1 MSNAACVSAET
12 CYGGIALSRVRNEEM
27 IIDDVDRGP
36 AVYDHKVASWLMMQ
50 LVCQHVALVYR
61 ASTRVRAGAF
71 LFRLV
76 YKCLKHCMEELL
88 RFKWYREQC
97 IG

>member
-50 LVCQHVALVYR
+50 LVCQHVALVYFDR
-61 ASTRVRAGAF
+61 VSTIVLEGAF
-71 LFRLV
+71 LFR
-76 YKCLKHCMEELL
+76 C
-88 RFKWYREQC
+88 
-97 IG
+97 